1 MGHGLI
7 AWIIIG
13 LIAGW
18 LTGKLMKGSGFGFF
32 MDMIVGLV
40 GALIGGF
47 LASHLGLGGVG
58 EHGLIISIIIAT
70 VGAVILTWIVRLI
83 SGNRK
88 RQPLIRG
95 RYQAGNFLNIPL
107 RTHRRGLSSSPCV
120 RSSRKLR
127 VYGLSM
133 RDLHPTAS
141 DRGWPESS
149 NLKEHVR

>member
-47 LASHLGLGGVG
+47 LASHMGIGGVG
-58 EHGLIISIIIAT
+58 DHGLIVSIIIAT
-70 VGAVILTWIVRLI
+70 VGAVILTLIVRLI
-83 SGNRK
+83 SGNRS
-88 RQPLIRG
+88 
-95 RYQAGNFLNIPL
+95 A
-107 RTHRRGLSSSPCV
+107 
-120 RSSRKLR
+120 
-127 VYGLSM
+127 
-133 RDLHPTAS
+133 
-141 DRGWPESS
+141 
-149 NLKEHVR
+149 NL